1 MQLTIRV
8 DQHDGNGPQDIKTTM
23 WAMVA
28 WERKYNVKIAQLSEK
43 LGIEDIAFITY
54 ETLRSLKR
62 TTPASFEDFL
72 KKNPDI
78 EILGAGDDSPIPGA
92 ATAAS

>member
-1 MQLTIRV
+1 MQLNIRV
-8 DQHDGNGPQDIKTTM
+8 DMHDGNGAQDIRTTM

-43 LGIEDIAFITY
+43 LGIEDIAYIAY

-62 TTPASFEDFL
+62 PTPATFDDFL

-78 EILGAGDDSPIPGA
+78 EILGAGDDSPTRGA
-92 ATAAS
+92 ATDGN